1 MRKIYTPF
9 YFPVYPSR
17 VLDSIPSV
25 VDLLRSFNSNKFF
38 TMQPKFTRKGLRFLC
53 VKVFALAIIFMC
65 TNLVASSQ
73 SNRAEKERLTGTQ
86 TDASLSPVQ
95 PVTTA
100 NRITTANV
108 TARTTVAERPNAP
121 TTISTTGFLNNNSN
135 AVITINVR
143 NNNGFDMKITGIESI
158 CDHSG
163 STDVSVYYKTSAIN
177 GAPGALNAG
186 NGWNLFGSATIT
198 AVGNQTTTTA
208 QSFLTG
214 LSLVI
219 PAGATYGIAVQAVDA
234 GTSNFNLRYST
245 IAAGTYTFSGDGVD
259 VITGTAVGFGGV
271 AVPGAPTFTPRGFLG
286 SVIVDRA
293 VCAPVNATAP
303 IISSVPSSTCA
314 GSPITLSVIGGSLNG
329 AANWRWYTGSCGGT
343 LVGTGNS
350 ITVSPAATTT
360 YYARG
365 EGGCAP
371 AAGPCA
377 QQTVT
382 VTSCTCL
389 SPDVAT
395 ICEGSIQRLSVTP
408 TGATTSTFTSA
419 GAITINDQ
427 GPATPYSSNITV
439 SGLPASGAG
448 VYVRQVT
455 LNGLSHTWPS
465 DVDILLQS
473 PTGRNVI
480 ILSDA
485 GGSTP
490 VSGLTM
496 NFRDDAAG
504 IAPAVL
510 ASGTFRPTNTA
521 GPDNFPAPGP
531 GSITN
536 VNPVL
541 SAFTGA
547 NNPNGDWKLFV
558 FDQFFGDAGSITSWS
573 ITFEVVPTAVWTA
586 SPAAPNSLF
595 ANAAATVPYVAGTAT
610 DVVWVRP
617 ATTTTY
623 TATIGSG
630 PCAGANNVT
639 VTVLPRPAITVSAG
653 GCAPI
658 TLNASGGVSYSWS
671 PGTGLSTT
679 SGASVV
685 ATPAVNTT
693 YTVLGYGANGCSNT
707 ASANVN
713 AISTA
718 AVISAPPA
726 FVSLINEGF
735 EATTLPGGW
744 NQQNLST
751 PIGTVPTWIFGSATV
766 LSPAQSGGANS
777 YALGNFN
784 NVAGNNTISN
794 WLLTPN
800 VTIQNGDVLSFY
812 SRTVAGPLFPDRLEV
827 RLSTNGAS
835 TNVGTTNTSVG
846 DFTTVLLTI
855 NPNLTTTGYPA
866 TWTQFT
872 ATISGLPGPTS
883 GRIAFR
889 YFVTSG
895 GPSGANSDNVGID
908 NVQLNRP
915 LAGVCANTVSTFSV
929 NITGGISPFTL
940 VYSNGT
946 TNTTYNNY
954 TSGTPI
960 QVSPSVTT
968 NYTIVSVTGANGCP
982 GIGNSGTATINVV
995 PAPAIT
1001 AQPQSVSAC
1010 DAGNASFS
1018 VTATPLNN
1026 TYQWQVSTNGGG
1038 TYTNLANGGVYAGV
1052 TTTTL
1057 TLTGVTTSMSGYR
1070 YRVVVTGQ
1078 CPPSPVTS
1086 GAATLT
1092 VNVPPAITAQ
1102 PANTT
1107 RCAGTTAS
1115 FSVTATGNSPTYQWQ
1130 VSTNGGGTYTNIAG
1144 ATSATLTLSGV
1155 TTAMSGNLYR
1165 VVVTVAPCGTTATSN
1180 AGSLTVNALP
1190 VVTLT
1195 NADPSITPGQT
1206 TTITATSVPAAQ
1218 SANSWSWTRNGS
1230 PVSPAVTGNVL
1241 TANIDGLGTYRATV
1255 TDVNGCTATSAGSVT
1270 ITGEASDRLWIYPN
1284 PSSGQFQVRLFS
1296 SGNPTEKRIV
1306 SVYNSA
1312 GARIV
1317 DKVFVLTDAN
1327 GPYLRMD
1334 FDLSGQ
1340 AAGVYV
1346 VKVED
1351 RFNDKTT
1358 TGLVVISH

>member
-1 MRKIYTPF
+1 
-9 YFPVYPSR
+9 
-17 VLDSIPSV
+17 
-25 VDLLRSFNSNKFF
+25 
-38 TMQPKFTRKGLRFLC
+38 MQPKFTRKKLRFFCMNVIVLTMAF
-53 VKVFALAIIFMC
+53 VLSAQISF
-65 TNLVASSQ
+65 SQEGRSQ
-73 SNRAEKERLTGTQ
+73 SKLLQKQQQELVRK
-86 TDASLSPVQ
+86 
-95 PVTTA
+95 
-100 NRITTANV
+100 
-108 TARTTVAERPNAP
+108 
-121 TTISTTGFLNNNSN
+121 SN
-135 AVITINVR
+135 
-143 NNNGFDMKITGIESI
+143 
-158 CDHSG
+158 
-163 STDVSVYYKTSAIN
+163 
-177 GAPGALNAG
+177 
-186 NGWNLFGSATIT
+186 
-198 AVGNQTTTTA
+198 
-208 QSFLTG
+208 
-214 LSLVI
+214 
-219 PAGATYGIAVQAVDA
+219 DA
-234 GTSNFNLRYST
+234 GIPEVSSSRINPGVIVSK
-245 IAAGTYTFSGDGVD
+245 SGVAQRPEA
-259 VITGTAVGFGGV
+259 VCASITGTLQAGDQTLPGNRPFRDGVLPTSCANKTCTPGVAGAGSFYDVINFANTQSTSQCVTLTYTVTAASGFTFLSVYQGSFDPANTCANYLSDCGSSPAVGTPVTFSFTLAGNATAAIVVSSVGV
-271 AVPGAPTFTPRGFLG
+271 ITSADYTLL
-286 SVIVDRA
+286 VDGI
-293 VCAPVNATAP
+293 CAPCVPTNATAP
-303 IISSVPSSTCA
+303 VISSVPSSTCA
-314 GSPITLSVIGGSLNG
+314 GSPITLSIIGGSLNG
-329 AANWRWYTGSCGGT
+329 AANWKWYTASCGGT

-365 EGGCAP
+365 EDGCAP

-419 GAITINDQ
+419 GAVSIPSSGT
-427 GPATPYSSNITV
+427 ATPYPSNIAV
-439 SGLPASGAG
+439 SGLPATGAG
-448 VYVRQVT
+448 VYVSSVT
-455 LNGLSHTWPS
+455 LNGFSHTWPS
-465 DVDILLQS
+465 DVDVMLQS
-473 PTGRNVI
+473 PSGQNVI

-485 GGSTP
+485 GGSTS
-490 VSGLTM
+490 VSNINMT
-496 NFRDDAAG
+496 FSDAAAAV
-504 IAPAVL
+504 APGVL
-510 ASGTFRPTNTA
+510 TSGTFRPTNVGT
-521 GPDNFPAPGP
+521 PDNFPAPGP
-531 GSITN
+531 GSLTQAT
-536 VNPVL
+536 PLL
-541 SAFTGA
+541 SSFTSA

-558 FDQFFGDAGSITSWS
+558 LDQAAGDLGTITSWS
-573 ITFEVVPTAVWTA
+573 ITFSVVPTAVWTA

-595 ANAAATVPYVAGTAT
+595 SNAAATIPYVAGTAT
-610 DVVWVRP
+610 DVVWVKP

-623 TATIGSG
+623 TATISSG

-639 VTVLPRPAITVSAG
+639 VTVLPRPAVTVSAG

-658 TLNASGGVSYSWS
+658 TLNAGGAVNYSWS
-671 PGTGLSTT
+671 PGGGLSSTT
-679 SGASVV
+679 GASVV
-685 ATPAVNTT
+685 ATPGANTT

-707 ASANVN
+707 ASTTVN
-713 AISTA
+713 GTSTA
-718 AVISAPPA
+718 AVIAAPPA
-726 FVSLINEGF
+726 FVSLINQGF
-735 EATTLPGGW
+735 DGTTIPAGW
-744 NQQNLST
+744 AEQNLST
-751 PIGTVPTWIFGSATV
+751 PIGTVPGWIFGTATV
-766 LSPAQSGGANS
+766 LSPAQNGGANS

-794 WLLTPN
+794 WLFAPT
-800 VTIQNGDVLSFY
+800 VTMQNGDVLTFY
-812 SRTVAGPLFPDRLEV
+812 SRTVTGAAFPDRLEV

-835 TNVGTTNTSVG
+835 TNVGATNTSVG

-855 NPNLTTTGYPA
+855 NPTLTTTGYPS

-872 ATISGLPGPTS
+872 ATISGLAAPTS

-895 GPSGANSDNVGID
+895 GPAGANSDNVGID

-968 NYTIVSVTGANGCP
+968 NYTIVSVTGANGCA
-982 GIGNSGTATINVV
+982 GVGNTGTATINVV
-995 PAPAIT
+995 AAPAIT

-1038 TYTNLANGGVYAGV
+1038 SYTNLANGGVYAGV

-1057 TLTGVTTSMSGYR
+1057 SLTGVTTAMNGYR
-1070 YRVVVTGQ
+1070 YRVVITGQ

-1086 GAATLT
+1086 AAAILT
-1092 VNVPPAITAQ
+1092 VNVAPTITAQ

-1180 AGSLTVNALP
+1180 AGTLTVNALP

-1218 SANSWSWTRNGS
+1218 TANSWSWTRNGS

>member
-1 MRKIYTPF
+1 
-9 YFPVYPSR
+9 
-17 VLDSIPSV
+17 
-25 VDLLRSFNSNKFF
+25 
-38 TMQPKFTRKGLRFLC
+38 MQPKFTRKKLRFFCMNVIVLTMAF
-53 VKVFALAIIFMC
+53 VLSAQISF
-65 TNLVASSQ
+65 SQEGRSQ
-73 SNRAEKERLTGTQ
+73 SKLLQKQQQELVRK
-86 TDASLSPVQ
+86 
-95 PVTTA
+95 
-100 NRITTANV
+100 
-108 TARTTVAERPNAP
+108 
-121 TTISTTGFLNNNSN
+121 SN
-135 AVITINVR
+135 
-143 NNNGFDMKITGIESI
+143 
-158 CDHSG
+158 
-163 STDVSVYYKTSAIN
+163 
-177 GAPGALNAG
+177 
-186 NGWNLFGSATIT
+186 
-198 AVGNQTTTTA
+198 
-208 QSFLTG
+208 
-214 LSLVI
+214 
-219 PAGATYGIAVQAVDA
+219 DA
-234 GTSNFNLRYST
+234 GIPEVSSSRINP
-245 IAAGTYTFSGDGVD
+245 GVI
-259 VITGTAVGFGGV
+259 VSKSGV
-271 AVPGAPTFTPRGFLG
+271 AQRPE
-286 SVIVDRA
+286 A
-293 VCAPVNATAP
+293 VCASITCTPGVAGAGSFYDVINFANTQSTSQCVTLTYTVTAASGFTFLSVYQGSFDPANTCANYLSDCGSSPAVGTPVTFSFTLAGNATAAIVVSSVGVITSADYTLLVDGICAPCVPTNATAP
-303 IISSVPSSTCA
+303 VISSVPSSTCA
-314 GSPITLSVIGGSLNG
+314 GSPITLSIIGGSLNG
-329 AANWRWYTGSCGGT
+329 AANWKWYTASCGGT

-365 EGGCAP
+365 EDGCAP

-419 GAITINDQ
+419 GAVSIPSSGT
-427 GPATPYSSNITV
+427 ATPYPSNIAV
-439 SGLPASGAG
+439 SGLPATGAG
-448 VYVRQVT
+448 VYVSSVT
-455 LNGLSHTWPS
+455 LNGFSHTWPS
-465 DVDILLQS
+465 DVDVMLQS
-473 PTGRNVI
+473 PSGQNVI

-485 GGSTP
+485 GGSTS
-490 VSGLTM
+490 VSNINMT
-496 NFRDDAAG
+496 FSDAAAAV
-504 IAPAVL
+504 APGVL
-510 ASGTFRPTNTA
+510 TSGTFRPTNVGT
-521 GPDNFPAPGP
+521 PDNFPAPGP
-531 GSITN
+531 GSLTQAT
-536 VNPVL
+536 PLL
-541 SAFTGA
+541 SSFTSA

-558 FDQFFGDAGSITSWS
+558 LDQAAGDLGTITSWS
-573 ITFEVVPTAVWTA
+573 ITFSVVPTAVWTA

-595 ANAAATVPYVAGTAT
+595 SNAAATIPYVAGTAT
-610 DVVWVRP
+610 DVVWVKP

-623 TATIGSG
+623 TATISSG

-639 VTVLPRPAITVSAG
+639 VTVLPRPAVTVSAG

-658 TLNASGGVSYSWS
+658 TLNAGGAVNYSWS
-671 PGTGLSTT
+671 PGGGLSSTT
-679 SGASVV
+679 GASVV
-685 ATPAVNTT
+685 ATPGANTT

-707 ASANVN
+707 ASTTVN
-713 AISTA
+713 GTSTA
-718 AVISAPPA
+718 AVIAAPPA
-726 FVSLINEGF
+726 FVSLINQGF
-735 EATTLPGGW
+735 DGTTIPAGW
-744 NQQNLST
+744 AEQNLST
-751 PIGTVPTWIFGSATV
+751 PIGTVPGWIFGTATV
-766 LSPAQSGGANS
+766 LSPAQNGGANS

-794 WLLTPN
+794 WLFAPT
-800 VTIQNGDVLSFY
+800 VTMQNGDVLTFY
-812 SRTVAGPLFPDRLEV
+812 SRTVTGAAFPDRLEV

-835 TNVGTTNTSVG
+835 TNVGATNTSVG

-855 NPNLTTTGYPA
+855 NPTLTTTGYPS

-872 ATISGLPGPTS
+872 ATISGLAAPTS

-895 GPSGANSDNVGID
+895 GPAGANSDNVGID

-968 NYTIVSVTGANGCP
+968 NYTIVSVTGANGCA
-982 GIGNSGTATINVV
+982 GVGNTGTATINVV
-995 PAPAIT
+995 AAPAIT

-1038 TYTNLANGGVYAGV
+1038 SYTNLANGGVYAGV

-1057 TLTGVTTSMSGYR
+1057 SLTGVTTAMNGYR
-1070 YRVVVTGQ
+1070 YRVVITGQ

-1086 GAATLT
+1086 AAAILT
-1092 VNVPPAITAQ
+1092 VNVAPTITAQ

-1180 AGSLTVNALP
+1180 AGTLTVNALP

-1218 SANSWSWTRNGS
+1218 TANSWSWTRNGS

>member
-1 MRKIYTPF
+1 MNVIALAMAFVLSAQISFSQEGRS
-9 YFPVYPSR
+9 PSK
-17 VLDSIPSV
+17 LLQKQQQE
-25 VDLLRSFNSNKFF
+25 LLRKSN
-38 TMQPKFTRKGLRFLC
+38 
-53 VKVFALAIIFMC
+53 
-65 TNLVASSQ
+65 
-73 SNRAEKERLTGTQ
+73 
-86 TDASLSPVQ
+86 
-95 PVTTA
+95 
-100 NRITTANV
+100 
-108 TARTTVAERPNAP
+108 
-121 TTISTTGFLNNNSN
+121 
-135 AVITINVR
+135 
-143 NNNGFDMKITGIESI
+143 
-158 CDHSG
+158 
-163 STDVSVYYKTSAIN
+163 
-177 GAPGALNAG
+177 
-186 NGWNLFGSATIT
+186 
-198 AVGNQTTTTA
+198 
-208 QSFLTG
+208 
-214 LSLVI
+214 
-219 PAGATYGIAVQAVDA
+219 DA
-234 GTSNFNLRYST
+234 GIPEVNSSRINPGVTVSKSGVTLRPE
-245 IAAGTYTFSGDGVD
+245 AVCAN
-259 VITGTAVGFGGV
+259 ITGTLQSGDQTLPGNRPFRDGVLPTSCANKVCTPGIAGAGSFYDVINFTNTQSTSQCVTLTYTVTAASGNTFLSVYEGAFDPSNTCANYLSDCGSSPAVGTPVTFSFTLAGNATAAIVVSSVGV
-271 AVPGAPTFTPRGFLG
+271 ITSADYTLL
-286 SVIVDRA
+286 VDGI
-293 VCAPVNATAP
+293 CAPCVPTNATAP
-303 IISSVPSSTCA
+303 VISSVPSSTCA
-314 GSPITLSVIGGSLNG
+314 GSPITLSILGGSLNG
-329 AANWRWYTGSCGGT
+329 AANWRWYSGSCGGT

-408 TGATTSTFTSA
+408 SGAVTSTFTSS
-419 GAITINDQ
+419 GSISIPSSGT
-427 GPATPYSSNITV
+427 ATPYPSNITV

-448 VYVRQVT
+448 VYVSSVT
-455 LNGLSHTWPS
+455 LNGFSHTWPS
-465 DVDILLQS
+465 DVDIMLQS
-473 PTGRNVI
+473 PSGQNVI

-485 GGSTP
+485 GGSTS
-490 VSGLTM
+490 VAGLNMT
-496 NFRDDAAG
+496 FSDAAAAV
-504 IAPAVL
+504 APGVL
-510 ASGTFRPTNTA
+510 TSGTFKPTNVGT
-521 GPDNFPAPGP
+521 PDNFPAPGP
-531 GSITN
+531 GSITQAT
-536 VNPVL
+536 PLL
-541 SAFTGA
+541 SSFTST

-558 FDQFFGDAGSITSWS
+558 LDQFAGDLGSITSWS
-573 ITFEVVPTAVWTA
+573 ITFSVLPTAVW
-586 SPAAPNSLF
+586 SPVTNLFTDAAG
-595 ANAAATVPYVAGTAT
+595 TIPYVAGAAT
-610 DVVWVRP
+610 DVVWARP
-617 ATTTTY
+617 SITTTY
-623 TATIGSG
+623 TATISSG

-639 VTVLPRPAITVSAG
+639 VTVLPRPAVTVSAG

-658 TLNASGGVSYSWS
+658 TLNAGGAINYSWS
-671 PGTGLSTT
+671 PGAGLSSTT
-679 SGASVV
+679 GASVV
-685 ATPAVNTT
+685 ATPGTNTT

-707 ASANVN
+707 ATATVN
-713 AISTA
+713 AVSTA

-726 FVSLINEGF
+726 FTSLLTEGF
-735 EATTLPGGW
+735 NAAPLPAGW
-744 NQQNLST
+744 AQQNLS
-751 PIGTVPTWIFGSATV
+751 
-766 LSPAQSGGANS
+766 SPAGVPPFNDWYQGTTGGSFPSHSGADFRGCAFLS
-777 YALGNFN
+777 GSGTATL
-784 NVAGNNTISN
+784 SN
-794 WLLTPN
+794 WLFSPQ
-800 VTIQNGDVLSFY
+800 VTIQNGDEIVFWAIAAN
-812 SRTVAGPLFPDRLEV
+812 AGFADRLQL
-827 RLSTNGAS
+827 RFSSNGAS
-835 TNVGTTNTSVG
+835 VNAGATATSVG
-846 DFTTVLLTI
+846 DFTTLLLDI
-855 NPNLTTTGYPA
+855 NPTYNSTAFPSVWTRYTATVSGLSGPTTGK
-866 TWTQFT
+866 
-872 ATISGLPGPTS
+872 L
-883 GRIAFR
+883 AFR
-889 YFVTSG
+889 YFVENG
-895 GPSGANSDNVGID
+895 GPSGANSDNIGLDDVE
-908 NVQLNRP
+908 VRRP
-915 LAGVCANTVSTFSV
+915 LAGVCANTVSTISV
-929 NITGGISPFTL
+929 NITGGISPYTL
-940 VYSNGT
+940 VYSNGS
-946 TNTTYNNY
+946 TNTTYPNY
-954 TSGTPI
+954 VSGTPI
-960 QVSPSVTT
+960 QVSPAVTT

-982 GIGNSGTATINVV
+982 GVGNSGTATINVV
-995 PAPAIT
+995 AAPAIT

-1038 TYTNLANGGVYAGV
+1038 SYTNLANGGIYAGV
-1052 TTTTL
+1052 TTASL
-1057 TLTGVTTSMSGYR
+1057 SLTGVTTAMNGYR
-1070 YRVVVTGQ
+1070 YRVVISGQ

-1086 GAATLT
+1086 AAAILT
-1092 VNVPPAITAQ
+1092 VNVAPTITAQ

-1144 ATSATLTLSGV
+1144 ATSATLTLPGV

-1180 AGSLTVNALP
+1180 AGTLTVNALP

-1218 SANSWSWTRNGS
+1218 TANSWSWTRNGS

-1317 DKVFVLTDAN
+1317 DKVFILTDAN

>member
-1 MRKIYTPF
+1 MRKIYTPSSSYVF
-9 YFPVYPSR
+9 SPR
-17 VLDSIPSV
+17 VLYSIPPV
-25 VDLLRSFNSNKFF
+25 VVLLRSLNSNKFF
-38 TMQPKFTRKGLRFLC
+38 TMQPKFTRKKLRFFCMNVIVLTMAF
-53 VKVFALAIIFMC
+53 VLSAQISF
-65 TNLVASSQ
+65 SQEGRSQ
-73 SNRAEKERLTGTQ
+73 SKLLQKQQQELVRK
-86 TDASLSPVQ
+86 
-95 PVTTA
+95 
-100 NRITTANV
+100 
-108 TARTTVAERPNAP
+108 
-121 TTISTTGFLNNNSN
+121 SN
-135 AVITINVR
+135 
-143 NNNGFDMKITGIESI
+143 
-158 CDHSG
+158 
-163 STDVSVYYKTSAIN
+163 
-177 GAPGALNAG
+177 
-186 NGWNLFGSATIT
+186 
-198 AVGNQTTTTA
+198 
-208 QSFLTG
+208 
-214 LSLVI
+214 
-219 PAGATYGIAVQAVDA
+219 DA
-234 GTSNFNLRYST
+234 GIPEVSSSRINPGVIVSK
-245 IAAGTYTFSGDGVD
+245 SGVAQRPEA
-259 VITGTAVGFGGV
+259 VCASITGTLQAGDQTLPGNRPFRDGVLPTSCANKTCTPGVAGAGSFYDVINFANTQSTSQCVTLTYTVTAASGFTFLSVYQGSFDPANTCANYLSDCGSSPAVGTPVTFSFTLAGNATAAIVVSSVGV
-271 AVPGAPTFTPRGFLG
+271 ITSADYTLL
-286 SVIVDRA
+286 VDGI
-293 VCAPVNATAP
+293 CAPCVPTNATAP
-303 IISSVPSSTCA
+303 VISSVPSSTCA
-314 GSPITLSVIGGSLNG
+314 GSPITLSIIGGSLNG
-329 AANWRWYTGSCGGT
+329 AANWKWYTASCGGT

-365 EGGCAP
+365 EDGCAP

-419 GAITINDQ
+419 GAVSIPSSGT
-427 GPATPYSSNITV
+427 ATPYPSNIAV
-439 SGLPASGAG
+439 SGLPATGAG
-448 VYVRQVT
+448 VYVSSVT
-455 LNGLSHTWPS
+455 LNGFSHTWPS
-465 DVDILLQS
+465 DVDVMLQS
-473 PTGRNVI
+473 PSGQNVI

-485 GGSTP
+485 GGSTA
-490 VSGLTM
+490 VSNINMT
-496 NFRDDAAG
+496 FSDAAAAV
-504 IAPAVL
+504 APGVL
-510 ASGTFRPTNTA
+510 TSGTFRPTNVGT
-521 GPDNFPAPGP
+521 PDNFPAPGP
-531 GSITN
+531 GSLTQAT
-536 VNPVL
+536 PLL
-541 SAFTGA
+541 SSFTSA

-558 FDQFFGDAGSITSWS
+558 LDQAAGDLGTITSWS
-573 ITFEVVPTAVWTA
+573 ITFSVVPTAVWTA

-595 ANAAATVPYVAGTAT
+595 SNAAATIPYVAGTAT
-610 DVVWVRP
+610 DVVWVKP

-623 TATIGSG
+623 TATISSG

-639 VTVLPRPAITVSAG
+639 VTVLPRPAVTVSAG

-658 TLNASGGVSYSWS
+658 TLNAGGAVNYSWS
-671 PGTGLSTT
+671 PGGGLSSTT
-679 SGASVV
+679 GASVV
-685 ATPAVNTT
+685 ATPGANTT

-707 ASANVN
+707 ASTTVN
-713 AISTA
+713 GTSTA
-718 AVISAPPA
+718 AVIAAPPA
-726 FVSLINEGF
+726 FVSLINQGF
-735 EATTLPGGW
+735 DGTTIPAGW
-744 NQQNLST
+744 AEQNLST
-751 PIGTVPTWIFGSATV
+751 PIGTVPGWIFGTATV
-766 LSPAQSGGANS
+766 LSPAQNGGANS

-794 WLLTPN
+794 WLFAPT
-800 VTIQNGDVLSFY
+800 VTMQNGDVLTFY
-812 SRTVAGPLFPDRLEV
+812 SRTVTGAAFPDRLEV

-835 TNVGTTNTSVG
+835 TNVGATNTSVG

-855 NPNLTTTGYPA
+855 NPTLTTTGYPS

-872 ATISGLPGPTS
+872 ATISGLAAPTS

-895 GPSGANSDNVGID
+895 GPAGANSDNVGID

-968 NYTIVSVTGANGCP
+968 NYTIVSVTGANGCA
-982 GIGNSGTATINVV
+982 GVGNTGTATINVV
-995 PAPAIT
+995 AAPAIT

-1038 TYTNLANGGVYAGV
+1038 SYTNLANGGVYAGV

-1057 TLTGVTTSMSGYR
+1057 SLTGVTTAMNGYR
-1070 YRVVVTGQ
+1070 YRVVITGQ

-1086 GAATLT
+1086 AAAILT
-1092 VNVPPAITAQ
+1092 VNVAPTITAQ

-1180 AGSLTVNALP
+1180 AGTLTVNALP

-1218 SANSWSWTRNGS
+1218 TANSWSWTRNGS

>member
-1 MRKIYTPF
+1 
-9 YFPVYPSR
+9 
-17 VLDSIPSV
+17 
-25 VDLLRSFNSNKFF
+25 
-38 TMQPKFTRKGLRFLC
+38 MQPNFTRKKLRFFC
-53 VKVFALAIIFMC
+53 MNVIALAMVFV
-65 TNLVASSQ
+65 LSAQFSFSQ
-73 SNRAEKERLTGTQ
+73 DER
-86 TDASLSPVQ
+86 
-95 PVTTA
+95 
-100 NRITTANV
+100 
-108 TARTTVAERPNAP
+108 
-121 TTISTTGFLNNNSN
+121 
-135 AVITINVR
+135 
-143 NNNGFDMKITGIESI
+143 
-158 CDHSG
+158 
-163 STDVSVYYKTSAIN
+163 
-177 GAPGALNAG
+177 
-186 NGWNLFGSATIT
+186 
-198 AVGNQTTTTA
+198 A
-208 QSFLTG
+208 QSKLLYKQQQELG
-214 LSLVI
+214 RKSN
-219 PAGATYGIAVQAVDA
+219 DA
-234 GTSNFNLRYST
+234 GIPEVSPARINP
-245 IAAGTYTFSGDGVD
+245 GVI
-259 VITGTAVGFGGV
+259 VTKSGV
-271 AVPGAPTFTPRGFLG
+271 AQRPE
-286 SVIVDRA
+286 A
-293 VCAPVNATAP
+293 VCATVSGTLQAGDQTLPGSRPFRDGVLPTSCANKTCTPGVAGAGSFYDVINFANTQSTSQCVTLTYTVTAASGFTFLSVYQGSFDPANTCANYLSDCGSSPAVGTPVTFSFTLAGNATAAIVVSSVGVITNAAYTLVVDGICAPCVPTNATAP
-303 IISSVPSSTCA
+303 VISSVPSSTCA
-314 GSPITLSVIGGSLNG
+314 GSPITLSIIGGSLNG
-329 AANWRWYTGSCGGT
+329 AANWKWYTASCGGT

-365 EGGCAP
+365 EDGCAP
-371 AAGPCA
+371 AAGPCG

-419 GAITINDQ
+419 GAVSIPSSGN
-427 GPATPYSSNITV
+427 ATPYPSNIAV
-439 SGLPASGAG
+439 SGLPATGAG
-448 VYVRQVT
+448 VYVSSVT
-455 LNGLSHTWPS
+455 LNGFSHTWPS

-473 PTGRNVI
+473 PTGQNVI

-485 GGSTP
+485 GGSTA
-490 VSGLTM
+490 VSNINMT
-496 NFRDDAAG
+496 FSDAAAAV
-504 IAPAVL
+504 APGVL
-510 ASGTFRPTNTA
+510 VSGTFRPTNVGT
-521 GPDNFPAPGP
+521 PDNFPAPGP
-531 GSITN
+531 GNITQAT
-536 VNPVL
+536 PTL
-541 SAFTGA
+541 GSFAGAF
-547 NNPNGDWKLFV
+547 NPNGDWKLFV
-558 FDQFFGDAGSITSWS
+558 RDQAAGDLGTITSWS
-573 ITFEVVPTAVWTA
+573 ITFSVVPTAVWTA

-595 ANAAATVPYVAGTAT
+595 SDALAQNPYVAGTET

-623 TATIGSG
+623 TATISSG

-639 VTVLPRPAITVSAG
+639 VTVLPRPAVTVSAG

-658 TLNASGGVSYSWS
+658 TLNAGGAVSYSWS
-671 PGTGLSTT
+671 PGGGLSSTT
-679 SGASVV
+679 GASVV
-685 ATPAVNTT
+685 ATPGANTT

-707 ASANVN
+707 ASATVN
-713 AISTA
+713 GTSTA
-718 AVISAPPA
+718 AVIVAPPA
-726 FVSLINEGF
+726 FVSLINQGF
-735 EATTLPGGW
+735 DGTTIPAGW
-744 NQQNLST
+744 AEQNLST
-751 PIGTVPTWIFGSATV
+751 PIGTVPGWIFGTATV
-766 LSPAQSGGANS
+766 LSPAQNGGANS

-794 WLLTPN
+794 WLFAPT
-800 VTIQNGDVLSFY
+800 VTMQNGDVLTFY
-812 SRTVAGPLFPDRLEV
+812 SRTVTGAAFPDRLEV

-835 TNVGTTNTSVG
+835 TNVGATNTSVG

-855 NPNLTTTGYPA
+855 NPTLTTTGYPS

-872 ATISGLPGPTS
+872 ATISGLAAPTS

-895 GPSGANSDNVGID
+895 GPAGANSDNVGID

-940 VYSNGT
+940 VYSNGA

-968 NYTIVSVTGANGCP
+968 NYTIVSVTGANGCA
-982 GIGNSGTATINVV
+982 GVGNTGTASINVV

-1038 TYTNLANGGVYAGV
+1038 SYSNLANGGVYAGV

-1057 TLTGVTTSMSGYR
+1057 SLTGVTTAMNGYR
-1070 YRVVVTGQ
+1070 YRVVITGQ
-1078 CPPSPVTS
+1078 CPPSPATS
-1086 GAATLT
+1086 AAAILT
-1092 VNVPPAITAQ
+1092 VNVAPTITAQ

-1144 ATSATLTLSGV
+1144 ATSATLTLAGV
-1155 TTAMSGNLYR
+1155 ATSQNGNLYR

-1180 AGSLTVNALP
+1180 AATLTVNALP

-1206 TTITATSVPAAQ
+1206 TTITATSIPAAQ
-1218 SANSWSWTRNGS
+1218 TANSWSWTRNGS

>member
-1 MRKIYTPF
+1 MNVI
-9 YFPVYPSR
+9 
-17 VLDSIPSV
+17 VLTMAFVLSAQI
-25 VDLLRSFNSNKFF
+25 SFS
-38 TMQPKFTRKGLRFLC
+38 QEGR
-53 VKVFALAIIFMC
+53 
-65 TNLVASSQ
+65 SQ
-73 SNRAEKERLTGTQ
+73 SKLLQKQQQELVRK
-86 TDASLSPVQ
+86 
-95 PVTTA
+95 
-100 NRITTANV
+100 
-108 TARTTVAERPNAP
+108 
-121 TTISTTGFLNNNSN
+121 SN
-135 AVITINVR
+135 
-143 NNNGFDMKITGIESI
+143 
-158 CDHSG
+158 
-163 STDVSVYYKTSAIN
+163 
-177 GAPGALNAG
+177 
-186 NGWNLFGSATIT
+186 
-198 AVGNQTTTTA
+198 
-208 QSFLTG
+208 
-214 LSLVI
+214 
-219 PAGATYGIAVQAVDA
+219 DA
-234 GTSNFNLRYST
+234 GIPEVSSSRINPGVIVSK
-245 IAAGTYTFSGDGVD
+245 SGVAQRPEA
-259 VITGTAVGFGGV
+259 VCASITGTLQAGDQTLPGNRPFRDGVLPTSCANKTCTPGVAGAGSFYDVINFANTQSTSQCVTLTYTVTAASGNTFLSVYQGSFDPANTCANYLSDCGSSPAVGTPVTFSFTLAGNATAAIVVSSVGV
-271 AVPGAPTFTPRGFLG
+271 ITSANYTLL
-286 SVIVDRA
+286 VDGI
-293 VCAPVNATAP
+293 CAPCVPTNATAP
-303 IISSVPSSTCA
+303 VISSVPSSTCA
-314 GSPITLSVIGGSLNG
+314 GSPITLSIIGGSLNG
-329 AANWRWYTGSCGGT
+329 AANWKWYTASCGGT

-365 EGGCAP
+365 EDGCAP

-419 GAITINDQ
+419 GAVSIPSSGT
-427 GPATPYSSNITV
+427 ATPYPSNIAV
-439 SGLPASGAG
+439 SGLPATGAG
-448 VYVRQVT
+448 VYVSSVT
-455 LNGLSHTWPS
+455 LNGFSHTWPS
-465 DVDILLQS
+465 DVDVMLQS
-473 PTGRNVI
+473 PSGQNVI

-485 GGSTP
+485 GGSTS
-490 VSGLTM
+490 VSNINMT
-496 NFRDDAAG
+496 FSDAAAAV
-504 IAPAVL
+504 APGVL
-510 ASGTFRPTNTA
+510 TSGTFRPTNVGT
-521 GPDNFPAPGP
+521 PDNFPAPGP
-531 GSITN
+531 GSLTQAT
-536 VNPVL
+536 PLL
-541 SAFTGA
+541 SSFTSA

-558 FDQFFGDAGSITSWS
+558 LDQAAGDLGTITSWS
-573 ITFEVVPTAVWTA
+573 ITFSVVPTAVWTA

-595 ANAAATVPYVAGTAT
+595 SNAAATIPYVAGTAT
-610 DVVWVRP
+610 DVVWVKP

-623 TATIGSG
+623 TATISSG

-639 VTVLPRPAITVSAG
+639 VTVLPRPAVTVSAG

-658 TLNASGGVSYSWS
+658 TLNAGGAVNYSWS
-671 PGTGLSTT
+671 PGGGLSSTT
-679 SGASVV
+679 GASVV
-685 ATPAVNTT
+685 ATPGANTT

-707 ASANVN
+707 ASTTVN
-713 AISTA
+713 GTSTA
-718 AVISAPPA
+718 AVIAAPPA
-726 FVSLINEGF
+726 FVSLINQGF
-735 EATTLPGGW
+735 DGTTIPAGW
-744 NQQNLST
+744 AEQNLST
-751 PIGTVPTWIFGSATV
+751 PIGTVPGWIFGTATV
-766 LSPAQSGGANS
+766 LSPAQNGGANS

-794 WLLTPN
+794 WLFAPT
-800 VTIQNGDVLSFY
+800 VTMQNGDVLTFY
-812 SRTVAGPLFPDRLEV
+812 SRTVTGAAFPDRLEV

-835 TNVGTTNTSVG
+835 TNVGATNTSVG

-855 NPNLTTTGYPA
+855 NPTLTTTGYPS

-872 ATISGLPGPTS
+872 ATISGLAAPTS

-895 GPSGANSDNVGID
+895 GPAGANSDNVGID

-968 NYTIVSVTGANGCP
+968 NYTIVSVTGANGCA
-982 GIGNSGTATINVV
+982 GVGNTGTATINVV
-995 PAPAIT
+995 AAPAIT

-1038 TYTNLANGGVYAGV
+1038 SYTNLANGGVYAGV

-1057 TLTGVTTSMSGYR
+1057 SLTGVTTAMNGYR
-1070 YRVVVTGQ
+1070 YRVVITGQ

-1086 GAATLT
+1086 AAAILT
-1092 VNVPPAITAQ
+1092 VNVAPTITAQ

-1180 AGSLTVNALP
+1180 AGTLTVNALP

-1218 SANSWSWTRNGS
+1218 TANSWSWTRNGS

>member
-1 MRKIYTPF
+1 MRKIYTPSSSYVF
-9 YFPVYPSR
+9 SPR
-17 VLDSIPSV
+17 VLYSIPPV
-25 VDLLRSFNSNKFF
+25 VVLLRSLNSNKFF
-38 TMQPKFTRKGLRFLC
+38 TMQPKFTRKKLRFFCMNVIVLTMAF
-53 VKVFALAIIFMC
+53 VLSAQISF
-65 TNLVASSQ
+65 SQEGRSQ
-73 SNRAEKERLTGTQ
+73 SKLLQKQQQELVRK
-86 TDASLSPVQ
+86 
-95 PVTTA
+95 
-100 NRITTANV
+100 
-108 TARTTVAERPNAP
+108 
-121 TTISTTGFLNNNSN
+121 SN
-135 AVITINVR
+135 
-143 NNNGFDMKITGIESI
+143 
-158 CDHSG
+158 
-163 STDVSVYYKTSAIN
+163 
-177 GAPGALNAG
+177 
-186 NGWNLFGSATIT
+186 
-198 AVGNQTTTTA
+198 
-208 QSFLTG
+208 
-214 LSLVI
+214 
-219 PAGATYGIAVQAVDA
+219 DA
-234 GTSNFNLRYST
+234 GIPEVSSSRINPGVIVSK
-245 IAAGTYTFSGDGVD
+245 SGVAQRPEA
-259 VITGTAVGFGGV
+259 VCASITGTLQAGDQTLPGNRPFRDGVLPTSCANKTCTPGVAGAGSFYDVINFANTQSTSQCVTLTYTVTAASGFTFLSVYQGSFDPANTCANYLSDCGSSPAVGTPVTFSFTLAGNATAAIVVSSVGV
-271 AVPGAPTFTPRGFLG
+271 ITSADYTLL
-286 SVIVDRA
+286 VDGI
-293 VCAPVNATAP
+293 CAPCVPTNATAP
-303 IISSVPSSTCA
+303 VISSVPSSTCA
-314 GSPITLSVIGGSLNG
+314 GSPITLSIIGGSLNG
-329 AANWRWYTGSCGGT
+329 AANWKWYTASCGGT

-365 EGGCAP
+365 EDGCAP

-419 GAITINDQ
+419 GAVSIPSSGT
-427 GPATPYSSNITV
+427 ATPYPSNIAV
-439 SGLPASGAG
+439 SGLPATGAG
-448 VYVRQVT
+448 VYVSSVT
-455 LNGLSHTWPS
+455 LNGFSHTWPS
-465 DVDILLQS
+465 DVDVMLQS
-473 PTGRNVI
+473 PSGQNVI

-485 GGSTP
+485 GGSTS
-490 VSGLTM
+490 VSNINMT
-496 NFRDDAAG
+496 FSDAAAAV
-504 IAPAVL
+504 APGVL
-510 ASGTFRPTNTA
+510 TSGTFRPTNVGT
-521 GPDNFPAPGP
+521 PDNFPAPGP
-531 GSITN
+531 GSLTQAT
-536 VNPVL
+536 PLL
-541 SAFTGA
+541 SSFTSA

-558 FDQFFGDAGSITSWS
+558 LDQAAGDLGTITSWS
-573 ITFEVVPTAVWTA
+573 ITFSVVPTAVWTA

-595 ANAAATVPYVAGTAT
+595 SNAAATIPYVAGTAT
-610 DVVWVRP
+610 DVVWVKP

-623 TATIGSG
+623 TATISSG

-639 VTVLPRPAITVSAG
+639 VTVLPRPAVTVSAG

-658 TLNASGGVSYSWS
+658 TLNAGGAVNYSWS
-671 PGTGLSTT
+671 PGGGLSSTT
-679 SGASVV
+679 GASVV
-685 ATPAVNTT
+685 ATPGANTT

-707 ASANVN
+707 ASTTVN
-713 AISTA
+713 GTSTA
-718 AVISAPPA
+718 AVIAAPPA
-726 FVSLINEGF
+726 FVSLINQGF
-735 EATTLPGGW
+735 DGTTIPAGW
-744 NQQNLST
+744 AEQNLST
-751 PIGTVPTWIFGSATV
+751 PIGTVPGWIFGTATV
-766 LSPAQSGGANS
+766 LSPAQNGGANS

-794 WLLTPN
+794 WLFAPT
-800 VTIQNGDVLSFY
+800 VTMQNGDVLTFY
-812 SRTVAGPLFPDRLEV
+812 SRTVTGAAFPDRLEV

-835 TNVGTTNTSVG
+835 TNVGATNTSVG

-855 NPNLTTTGYPA
+855 NPTLTTTGYPS

-872 ATISGLPGPTS
+872 ATISGLAAPTS

-895 GPSGANSDNVGID
+895 GPAGANSDNVGID

-968 NYTIVSVTGANGCP
+968 NYTIVSVTGANGCA
-982 GIGNSGTATINVV
+982 GVGNTGTATINVV
-995 PAPAIT
+995 AAPAIT

-1038 TYTNLANGGVYAGV
+1038 SYTNLANGGVYAGV

-1057 TLTGVTTSMSGYR
+1057 SLTGVTTAMNGYR
-1070 YRVVVTGQ
+1070 YRVVITGQ

-1086 GAATLT
+1086 AAAILT
-1092 VNVPPAITAQ
+1092 VNVAPTITAQ

-1180 AGSLTVNALP
+1180 AGTLTVNALP

-1218 SANSWSWTRNGS
+1218 TANSWSWTRNGS

>member
-1 MRKIYTPF
+1 MNVI
-9 YFPVYPSR
+9 
-17 VLDSIPSV
+17 VLTMAFVLSAQI
-25 VDLLRSFNSNKFF
+25 SFS
-38 TMQPKFTRKGLRFLC
+38 QEGR
-53 VKVFALAIIFMC
+53 
-65 TNLVASSQ
+65 SQ
-73 SNRAEKERLTGTQ
+73 SKLLQKQQQELVRK
-86 TDASLSPVQ
+86 
-95 PVTTA
+95 
-100 NRITTANV
+100 
-108 TARTTVAERPNAP
+108 
-121 TTISTTGFLNNNSN
+121 SN
-135 AVITINVR
+135 
-143 NNNGFDMKITGIESI
+143 
-158 CDHSG
+158 
-163 STDVSVYYKTSAIN
+163 
-177 GAPGALNAG
+177 
-186 NGWNLFGSATIT
+186 
-198 AVGNQTTTTA
+198 
-208 QSFLTG
+208 
-214 LSLVI
+214 
-219 PAGATYGIAVQAVDA
+219 DA
-234 GTSNFNLRYST
+234 GIPEVSSSRINHGVIVSK
-245 IAAGTYTFSGDGVD
+245 SGVAQRPEA
-259 VITGTAVGFGGV
+259 VCASITGTLQAGDQTLPGNRPFRDGVLPTSCANKTCTPGVAGAGSFYDVINFANTQSTSQCVTLTYTVTAASGFTFLSVYQGSFDPANTCANYLSDCGSSPAVGTPVTFSFTLAGNATAAIVVSSVGV
-271 AVPGAPTFTPRGFLG
+271 ITSADYTLL
-286 SVIVDRA
+286 VDGI
-293 VCAPVNATAP
+293 CAPCVPTNATAP
-303 IISSVPSSTCA
+303 VISSVPSSTCA
-314 GSPITLSVIGGSLNG
+314 GSPITLSIIGGSLNG
-329 AANWRWYTGSCGGT
+329 AANWKWYTASCGGT

-365 EGGCAP
+365 EDGCAP

-419 GAITINDQ
+419 GAVSIPSSGT
-427 GPATPYSSNITV
+427 ATPYPSNIAV
-439 SGLPASGAG
+439 SGLPATGAG
-448 VYVRQVT
+448 VYVSSVT
-455 LNGLSHTWPS
+455 LNGFSHTWPS
-465 DVDILLQS
+465 DVDVMLQS
-473 PTGRNVI
+473 PSGQNVI

-485 GGSTP
+485 GGSTA
-490 VSGLTM
+490 VSNINMT
-496 NFRDDAAG
+496 FSDAAAAV
-504 IAPAVL
+504 APGVL
-510 ASGTFRPTNTA
+510 TSGTFRPTNVGT
-521 GPDNFPAPGP
+521 PDNFPAPGP
-531 GSITN
+531 GSLTQAT
-536 VNPVL
+536 PLL
-541 SAFTGA
+541 SSFTSA

-558 FDQFFGDAGSITSWS
+558 LDQAAGDLGTITSWS
-573 ITFEVVPTAVWTA
+573 ITFSVVPTAVWTA

-595 ANAAATVPYVAGTAT
+595 SNAAATIPYVAGTAT
-610 DVVWVRP
+610 DVVWVKP

-623 TATIGSG
+623 TATISSG

-639 VTVLPRPAITVSAG
+639 VTVLPRPAVTVSAG

-658 TLNASGGVSYSWS
+658 TLNAGGAVNYSWS
-671 PGTGLSTT
+671 PGGGLSSTT
-679 SGASVV
+679 GASVV
-685 ATPAVNTT
+685 ATPGANTT

-707 ASANVN
+707 ASTTVN
-713 AISTA
+713 GTSTA
-718 AVISAPPA
+718 AVIAAPPA
-726 FVSLINEGF
+726 FVSLINQGF
-735 EATTLPGGW
+735 DGTTIPAGW
-744 NQQNLST
+744 AEQNLST
-751 PIGTVPTWIFGSATV
+751 PIGTVPGWIFGTATV
-766 LSPAQSGGANS
+766 LSPAQNGGANS

-794 WLLTPN
+794 WLFAPT
-800 VTIQNGDVLSFY
+800 VTMQNGDVLTFY
-812 SRTVAGPLFPDRLEV
+812 SRTVTGAAFPDRLEV

-835 TNVGTTNTSVG
+835 TNVGATNTSVG

-855 NPNLTTTGYPA
+855 NPTLTTTGYPS

-872 ATISGLPGPTS
+872 ATISGLAAPTS

-895 GPSGANSDNVGID
+895 GPAGANSDNVGID

-968 NYTIVSVTGANGCP
+968 NYTIVSVTGANGCA
-982 GIGNSGTATINVV
+982 GVGNTGTATINVV
-995 PAPAIT
+995 AAPAIT

-1038 TYTNLANGGVYAGV
+1038 SYTNLANGGVYAGV

-1057 TLTGVTTSMSGYR
+1057 SLTGVTTAMNGYR
-1070 YRVVVTGQ
+1070 YRVVITGQ

-1086 GAATLT
+1086 AAAILT
-1092 VNVPPAITAQ
+1092 VNVAPTITAQ

-1180 AGSLTVNALP
+1180 AGTLTVNALP

-1218 SANSWSWTRNGS
+1218 TANSWSWTRNGS

-1351 RFNDKTT
+1351 RFNDKIT

>member
-1 MRKIYTPF
+1 MNVI
-9 YFPVYPSR
+9 
-17 VLDSIPSV
+17 VLTMAFVLSAQI
-25 VDLLRSFNSNKFF
+25 SFS
-38 TMQPKFTRKGLRFLC
+38 QEGR
-53 VKVFALAIIFMC
+53 
-65 TNLVASSQ
+65 SQ
-73 SNRAEKERLTGTQ
+73 SKLLQKQQQELVRK
-86 TDASLSPVQ
+86 
-95 PVTTA
+95 
-100 NRITTANV
+100 
-108 TARTTVAERPNAP
+108 
-121 TTISTTGFLNNNSN
+121 SN
-135 AVITINVR
+135 
-143 NNNGFDMKITGIESI
+143 
-158 CDHSG
+158 
-163 STDVSVYYKTSAIN
+163 
-177 GAPGALNAG
+177 
-186 NGWNLFGSATIT
+186 
-198 AVGNQTTTTA
+198 
-208 QSFLTG
+208 
-214 LSLVI
+214 
-219 PAGATYGIAVQAVDA
+219 DA
-234 GTSNFNLRYST
+234 GIPEVSSSRINPGVIVSK
-245 IAAGTYTFSGDGVD
+245 SGVAQRPEA
-259 VITGTAVGFGGV
+259 VCASITGTLQAGDQTLPGNRPFRDGVLPTSCANKTCTPGVAGAGSFYDVINFANTQSTSQCVTLTYTVTAASGFTFLSVYQGSFDPANTCANYLSDCGSSPAVGTPVTFSFTLAGNATAAIVVSSVGV
-271 AVPGAPTFTPRGFLG
+271 ITSADYTLL
-286 SVIVDRA
+286 VDGI
-293 VCAPVNATAP
+293 CAPCVPTNATAP
-303 IISSVPSSTCA
+303 VISSVPSSTCA
-314 GSPITLSVIGGSLNG
+314 GSPITLSIIGGSLNG
-329 AANWRWYTGSCGGT
+329 AANWKWYTASCGGT

-365 EGGCAP
+365 EDGCAP

-419 GAITINDQ
+419 GAVSIPSSGT
-427 GPATPYSSNITV
+427 ATPYPSNIAV
-439 SGLPASGAG
+439 SGLPATGAG
-448 VYVRQVT
+448 VYVSSVT
-455 LNGLSHTWPS
+455 LNGFSHTWPS
-465 DVDILLQS
+465 DVDVMLQS
-473 PTGRNVI
+473 PSGQNVI

-485 GGSTP
+485 GGSTS
-490 VSGLTM
+490 VSNINMT
-496 NFRDDAAG
+496 FSDAAAAV
-504 IAPAVL
+504 APGVL
-510 ASGTFRPTNTA
+510 TSGTFRPTNVGT
-521 GPDNFPAPGP
+521 PDNFPAPGP
-531 GSITN
+531 GSLTQAT
-536 VNPVL
+536 PLL
-541 SAFTGA
+541 SSFTSA

-558 FDQFFGDAGSITSWS
+558 LDQAAGDLGTITSWS
-573 ITFEVVPTAVWTA
+573 ITFSVVPTAVWTA

-595 ANAAATVPYVAGTAT
+595 SNAAATIPYVAGTAT
-610 DVVWVRP
+610 DVVWVKP

-623 TATIGSG
+623 TATISSG

-639 VTVLPRPAITVSAG
+639 VTVLPRPAVTVSAG

-658 TLNASGGVSYSWS
+658 TLNAGGAVNYSWS
-671 PGTGLSTT
+671 PGGGLSSTT
-679 SGASVV
+679 GASVV
-685 ATPAVNTT
+685 ATPGANTT

-707 ASANVN
+707 ASTTVN
-713 AISTA
+713 GTSTA
-718 AVISAPPA
+718 AVIAAPPA
-726 FVSLINEGF
+726 FVSLINQGF
-735 EATTLPGGW
+735 DGTTIPAGW
-744 NQQNLST
+744 AEQNLST
-751 PIGTVPTWIFGSATV
+751 PIGTVPGWIFGTATV
-766 LSPAQSGGANS
+766 LSPAQNGGANS

-794 WLLTPN
+794 WLFAPT
-800 VTIQNGDVLSFY
+800 VTMQNGDVLTFY
-812 SRTVAGPLFPDRLEV
+812 SRTVTGAAFPDRLEV

-835 TNVGTTNTSVG
+835 TNVGATNTSVG

-855 NPNLTTTGYPA
+855 NPTLTTTGYPS

-872 ATISGLPGPTS
+872 ATISGLAAPTS

-895 GPSGANSDNVGID
+895 GPAGANSDNVGID

-968 NYTIVSVTGANGCP
+968 NYTIVSVTGANGCA
-982 GIGNSGTATINVV
+982 GVGNTGTATINVV
-995 PAPAIT
+995 AAPAIT

-1038 TYTNLANGGVYAGV
+1038 SYTNLANGGVYAGV

-1057 TLTGVTTSMSGYR
+1057 SLTGVTTAMNGYR
-1070 YRVVVTGQ
+1070 YRVVITGQ

-1086 GAATLT
+1086 AAAILT
-1092 VNVPPAITAQ
+1092 VNVAPTITAQ

-1180 AGSLTVNALP
+1180 AGTLTVNALP

-1218 SANSWSWTRNGS
+1218 TANSWSWTRNGS

>member
-1 MRKIYTPF
+1 MNVI
-9 YFPVYPSR
+9 
-17 VLDSIPSV
+17 VLTMAFVLSAQI
-25 VDLLRSFNSNKFF
+25 SFS
-38 TMQPKFTRKGLRFLC
+38 QEGR
-53 VKVFALAIIFMC
+53 
-65 TNLVASSQ
+65 SQ
-73 SNRAEKERLTGTQ
+73 SKLLQKQQQELVRK
-86 TDASLSPVQ
+86 
-95 PVTTA
+95 
-100 NRITTANV
+100 
-108 TARTTVAERPNAP
+108 
-121 TTISTTGFLNNNSN
+121 SN
-135 AVITINVR
+135 
-143 NNNGFDMKITGIESI
+143 
-158 CDHSG
+158 
-163 STDVSVYYKTSAIN
+163 
-177 GAPGALNAG
+177 
-186 NGWNLFGSATIT
+186 
-198 AVGNQTTTTA
+198 
-208 QSFLTG
+208 
-214 LSLVI
+214 
-219 PAGATYGIAVQAVDA
+219 DA
-234 GTSNFNLRYST
+234 GIPEVSSSRINPGVIVSK
-245 IAAGTYTFSGDGVD
+245 SGVAQRPEA
-259 VITGTAVGFGGV
+259 VCASITGTLQAGDQTLPGNRPFRDGVLPTSCANKTCTPGVAGAGSFYDVINFANTQSTSQCVTLTYTVTAASGFTFLSVYQGSFDPANTCANYLSDCGSSPAVGTPVTFSFTLAGNATAAIVVSSVGV
-271 AVPGAPTFTPRGFLG
+271 ITSADYTLL
-286 SVIVDRA
+286 VDGI
-293 VCAPVNATAP
+293 CAPCVPTNATAP
-303 IISSVPSSTCA
+303 VISSVPSSTCA
-314 GSPITLSVIGGSLNG
+314 GSPITLSIIGGSLNG
-329 AANWRWYTGSCGGT
+329 AANWKWYTASCGGT

-365 EGGCAP
+365 EDGCAP

-419 GAITINDQ
+419 GAVSIPSSGT
-427 GPATPYSSNITV
+427 ATPYPSNIAV
-439 SGLPASGAG
+439 SGLPATGAG
-448 VYVRQVT
+448 VYVSSVT
-455 LNGLSHTWPS
+455 LNGFSHTWPS
-465 DVDILLQS
+465 DVDVMLQS
-473 PTGRNVI
+473 PSGQNVI

-485 GGSTP
+485 GGSTA
-490 VSGLTM
+490 VSNINMT
-496 NFRDDAAG
+496 FSDAAAAV
-504 IAPAVL
+504 APGVL
-510 ASGTFRPTNTA
+510 TSGTFRPTNVGT
-521 GPDNFPAPGP
+521 PDNFPTPGP
-531 GSITN
+531 GSLTQAT
-536 VNPVL
+536 PLL
-541 SAFTGA
+541 SSFTSA

-558 FDQFFGDAGSITSWS
+558 LDQAAGDLGTITSWS
-573 ITFEVVPTAVWTA
+573 ITFSVVPTAVWTA

-595 ANAAATVPYVAGTAT
+595 SNAAATIPYVAGTAT
-610 DVVWVRP
+610 DVVWVKP

-623 TATIGSG
+623 TATISSG

-639 VTVLPRPAITVSAG
+639 VTVLPRPAVTVSAG

-658 TLNASGGVSYSWS
+658 TLNAGGAVNYSWS
-671 PGTGLSTT
+671 PGGGLSSTT
-679 SGASVV
+679 GASVV
-685 ATPAVNTT
+685 ATPGANTT

-707 ASANVN
+707 ASTTVN
-713 AISTA
+713 GTSTA
-718 AVISAPPA
+718 AVIAAPPA
-726 FVSLINEGF
+726 FVSLINQGF
-735 EATTLPGGW
+735 DGTTIPAGW
-744 NQQNLST
+744 AEQNLST
-751 PIGTVPTWIFGSATV
+751 PIGTVPGWIFGTATV
-766 LSPAQSGGANS
+766 LSPAQNGGANS

-794 WLLTPN
+794 WLFAPT
-800 VTIQNGDVLSFY
+800 VTMQNGDVLTFY
-812 SRTVAGPLFPDRLEV
+812 SRTVTGAAFPDRLEV

-835 TNVGTTNTSVG
+835 TNVGATNTSVG

-855 NPNLTTTGYPA
+855 NPTLTTTGYPS

-872 ATISGLPGPTS
+872 ATISGLAAPTS

-895 GPSGANSDNVGID
+895 GPAGANSDNVGID

-968 NYTIVSVTGANGCP
+968 NYTIVSVTGANGCA
-982 GIGNSGTATINVV
+982 GVGNTGTATINVV
-995 PAPAIT
+995 AAPAIT

-1038 TYTNLANGGVYAGV
+1038 SYTNLANGGVYAGV

-1057 TLTGVTTSMSGYR
+1057 SLTGVTTAMNGYR
-1070 YRVVVTGQ
+1070 YRVVITGQ

-1086 GAATLT
+1086 AAAILT
-1092 VNVPPAITAQ
+1092 VNVAPTITAQ

-1180 AGSLTVNALP
+1180 AGTLTVNALP

-1218 SANSWSWTRNGS
+1218 TANSWSWTRNGS